1 MKAFSDSAR
10 KRFDAAGLI
19 LLFDGEVAEA
29 VDGFWLMVD
38 GKGASATSRYQP
50 STFNHQPPQPD
61 EHSQTGI
68 LTSDLTS
75 FPPSGP
81 SRIAGPDSGFGE
93 LVIRYSGAT
102 VPDSHGVP
110 WHLTA
115 TNGGQLP
122 AVFKERF
129 LVTPRPANCQ
139 E

>member
-1 MKAFSDSAR
+1 MKAFSESAR

-19 LLFDGEVAEA
+19 LLFDGEVAA
-29 VDGFWLMVD
+29 LVDSRWLIVD
-38 GKGASATSRYQP
+38 GKGASAASGYQP
-50 STFNHQPPQPD
+50 STLHHQLTQPD

-75 FPPSGP
+75 FPPSRP
-81 SRIAGPDSGFGE
+81 PRMAGPDSGFGE

-115 TNGGQLP
+115 TAGGPLP

-129 LVTPRPANCQ
+129 LVTSRPANCQ